1 MRIHIITDSA
11 CDLPKE
17 RLEELQVQ
25 VLPLYVTQGENIYRD
40 GIDIQPE
47 EIYENMKK
55 GVVYK
60 TSQIPYQDYYDC
72 FKTYAEAGQDALL
85 LSFSSGLSGTYQ
97 TACLARKEI
106 IEEYPDVD
114 IRVVDTKAVTG
125 GLGMVVDVVAE
136 QAQKGMSMD
145 DLIQLTNHC
154 HEHIHHIFTV
164 TNLEYVCRGGRL
176 SRPSAFI
183 GNALKIHPFMIVNSE
198 GKLEI
203 TDKCRGEKRLV
214 KKFVQYI
221 ADHSYDIAHQP
232 IYFVD
237 AYQDRLVQAIQNQL
251 TEQYGNTNFSRKI
264 LAPVIGTHIGPGSMT
279 VFFYDQKPL

>member
-11 CDLPKE
+11 CDLPRE
-17 RLEELQVQ
+17 RLEALQVQ

-97 TACLARKEI
+97 TACLARNEI

-145 DLIQLTNHC
+145 DLIQLTNRC

>member
-114 IRVVDTKAVTG
+114 IQVVDTKAVTG
-125 GLGMVVDVVAE
+125 GLDMVVDVVAE

-145 DLIQLTNHC
+145 DLIQLTNRC

>member
-1 MRIHIITDSA
+1 MHIQIITDSA

-17 RLEELQVQ
+17 RLEALEVK
-25 VLPLYVTQGENIYRD
+25 VLPLYVTCGEQIYRD

-47 EIYENMKK
+47 EIYANMKK

-72 FKTYAEAGQDALL
+72 FKTYAEAGKPALL

-97 TACLARKEI
+97 TACLACK
-106 IEEYPDVD
+106 D
-114 IRVVDTKAVTG
+114 IREDYPEADIQVVDTKAVTG
-125 GLGMVVDVVAE
+125 GLGMIVNVVAE
-136 QAQKGMSMD
+136 QAQRGMSMQ
-145 DLIQLTNHC
+145 DLIQLTKHC
-154 HEHIHHIFTV
+154 SAHIHHIFTV

-176 SRPSAFI
+176 NRPSALI
-183 GNALKIHPFMIVNSE
+183 GNALKIHPFMIVDRE

-214 KKFVQYI
+214 KKFVDYI
-221 ADHSYDIAHQP
+221 AAHSYDISNQK

-237 AYQDRLVQAIQNQL
+237 AYQDHLVEAIQNQL
-251 TEQYGNTNFSRKI
+251 TARYGNTNFSRKL

-279 VFFYDQKPL
+279 VFFFDEAPL

>member
-1 MRIHIITDSA
+1 MCIHIITDSA

-17 RLEELQVQ
+17 RLEALQVQ
-25 VLPLYVTQGENIYRD
+25 VLPLYVTQGDNIYRD

-47 EIYENMKK
+47 EIYKNMKE

-72 FKTYAEAGQDALL
+72 FKTYAEARQDALL

-97 TACLARKEI
+97 TACLAKNEI
-106 IEEYPDVD
+106 NKEYPDVD

-136 QAQKGMSMD
+136 QAQNGMSMD
-145 DLIQLTNHC
+145 ELIQLTNRC

-183 GNALKIHPFMIVNSE
+183 GNALKIHPFMIVDDE

-221 ADHSYDIAHQP
+221 ADHSYDIAHQK

-237 AYQDRLVQAIQNQL
+237 AYQDHLVNAVQEQL
-251 TEQYGNTNFSRKI
+251 TKQYGCTNFSRKI